1 MSWELFVD
9 GATNQ
14 KGSRIR
20 IVMISPKRIIL
31 EKSLRL
37 SFWVTN
43 NEIEYEALQARLKSI
58 KNLVAKMVK
67 VYYDSRLI
75 AGQLREQFE
84 TKDSRMQWYLN
95 QVK

>member
-67 VYYDSRLI
+67 VYYDSRLV